1 MPRRPDSIG
10 GVDRSQ
16 KPDEKTAKHVLAMRL
31 KTLMRERGVNRQ
43 KVASKTGVAART
55 IGYMTEPSK
64 SNPRLENLIAVAGYF
79 GLQVWELFFDPEVDT
94 PKLME
99 RGLKG
104 RVYVDVAR
112 EEPKNRQQR

>member
-1 MPRRPDSIG
+1 MPSPTDSIG
-10 GVDRSQ
+10 GVDKYQRQ
-16 KPDEKTAKHVLAMRL
+16 DEKTAKDVLASRL

-43 KVASKTGVAART
+43 KVASKTGVSPRT
-55 IGYMTEPSK
+55 IGYMTQGD
-64 SNPRLENLIAVAGYF
+64 SNPTLENLIAVAGYF

-112 EEPKNRQQR
+112 EEPKTRQQR

>member
-1 MPRRPDSIG
+1 MPSPIDSIG
-10 GVDRSQ
+10 GVDKYQRQ
-16 KPDEKTAKHVLAMRL
+16 DEKPAKDVLASRL

-43 KVASKTGVAART
+43 KVASKTGVSART
-55 IGYMTEPSK
+55 IGYMTQGN
-64 SNPRLENLIAVAGYF
+64 SNPTLENLIAVAGYF

>member
-1 MPRRPDSIG
+1 
-10 GVDRSQ
+10 
-16 KPDEKTAKHVLAMRL
+16 
-31 KTLMRERGVNRQ
+31 
-43 KVASKTGVAART
+43 
-55 IGYMTEPSK
+55 
-64 SNPRLENLIAVAGYF
+64 VAGYF